1 MCEKLAVDTKKT
13 RQKKFD
19 KKIKFTI
26 LMYYNTI

>member
-19 KKIKFTI
+19 KKIKF
-26 LMYYNTI
+26 YNFNVL